1 MDHSLNMGAEDGRRT
16 LDIPT
21 IGLFALVTSIGLI
34 GVLLL
39 ATFMDIRS
47 WTRPW
52 SGFSISSAD

>member
-1 MDHSLNMGAEDGRRT
+1 MDHSLNVGAEDGRRAW
-16 LDIPT
+16 DIPT
-21 IGLFALVTSIGLI
+21 RGLFALVTSIGLI

-52 SGFSISSAD
+52 PGFSISSAD